1 MKKWASYLISG
12 IVGGL
17 TVWLIQQYTTNHS
30 TPHLSRKDTVSSA
43 FPISYKATN
52 VSMLN
57 NDFSTAVDKSI
68 NAVVHIRTI
77 TQRSNLIYNPFQS
90 WFFGTQPQIQP
101 YIQEGSGSGVIITH
115 NGYIV
120 TNHHVIKNA
129 DKIEVT
135 LNDKRTY
142 TAQLVGTDP
151 STDLAVL
158 KIDEENL
165 PFIIF
170 GNSDELRV
178 GEWVLAV
185 GNPFNLYS
193 TVTAGII
200 SAKGRNIH
208 VIENNPES
216 GNFPIESFIQTDA
229 AVNPGNSGGAL
240 VNIRGELIGI
250 NTAIASNNG
259 AYQGY
264 AFAIPVNVV
273 KKVVSDI
280 IEFGTV
286 QRAYLGVSITDID
299 AKFAK
304 EKNIQT
310 LNGVYVHD
318 VLPGGAAEES
328 GIRPGDIITKIN
340 DKEITKISE
349 LQEQLSKYRPGD
361 KIKVVVLR
369 KNKPLSLEVVLKNKH
384 NQTSLIK
391 KENKRSLNLAAFGA
405 SFEDITEEEA
415 KKLGIDGGVKITHL
429 NPGKLMA
436 VGIKKN
442 FIITSVNK
450 KKIRSVSELKEVLE
464 SLENK
469 NGSVV
474 LIEGVYPN
482 GIQAY
487 YGFNL

>member
-17 TVWLIQQYTTNHS
+17 TVWLIQQYTTNYS
-30 TPHLSRKDTVSSA
+30 TPHPSRKDTVSSA

-52 VSMLN
+52 VSVLN

-77 TQRSNLIYNPFQS
+77 TERSNLIYNPFQS
-90 WFFGTQPQIQP
+90 WFFGTRPQVQP

-135 LNDKRTY
+135 LNDKRIY
-142 TAQLVGTDP
+142 TAQLVGADP

-170 GNSDELRV
+170 GNSDELKV

-200 SAKGRNIH
+200 SAKGRSIH
-208 VIENNPES
+208 VIENNPEN

-240 VNIRGELIGI
+240 VNIQGELIGI

-280 IEFGTV
+280 IEFGAV

-299 AKFAK
+299 ANFAK

-361 KIKVVVLR
+361 KIKVMILR
-369 KNKPLSLEVVLKNKH
+369 KNNPLSLEVVLKNKN

-391 KENKRSLNLAAFGA
+391 RENKRSFNLTAFGA
-405 SFEDITEEEA
+405 SFEDITEEES

-429 NPGKLMA
+429 DPGKLMA

-450 KKIRSVSELKEVLE
+450 KKIRSVSELKEALE
-464 SLENK
+464 NLENK

>member
-1 MKKWASYLISG
+1 MKKLASYVISG
-12 IVGGL
+12 IIGGL
-17 TVWLIQQYTTNHS
+17 VVFFSQKYFNENSIHHHLNSNTSQIA
-30 TPHLSRKDTVSSA
+30 TPVHFSG
-43 FPISYKATN
+43 N
-52 VSMLN
+52 VAALN

-68 NAVVHIRTI
+68 NAVVHIKTI
-77 TQRSNLIYNPFQS
+77 TERTNLVYDPFHS
-90 WFFGTQPQIQP
+90 WFFGSQPHIQP
-101 YIQEGSGSGVIITH
+101 YIQEGSGSGVIISD

-120 TNHHVIKNA
+120 TNNHVIKNA

-142 TAQLVGTDP
+142 KAQLIGTDP

-158 KIDEENL
+158 KIDEKNL

-170 GNSDELRV
+170 GNSDEIKV

-240 VNIRGELIGI
+240 VNISGELIGI

-280 IEFGTV
+280 IEYGTV
-286 QRAYLGVSITDID
+286 QRAYMGISIRDID
-299 AKFAK
+299 ASFAK
-304 EKNIQT
+304 SNNIST

-318 VLPGGAAEES
+318 VLPGGAADDA
-328 GIRPGDIITKIN
+328 GIQSGDIITKVN
-340 DKEITKISE
+340 DKEINKISE
-349 LQEQLSKYRPGD
+349 FQEQLSKYRPGD
-361 KIKVVVLR
+361 KIKIGLIR
-369 KNKPLSLEVVLKNKH
+369 KNKKLELDVILKNRN
-384 NQTSLIK
+384 NQTSIIK
-391 KENKRSLNLAAFGA
+391 KEDLKNINIAQLGA
-405 SFEDITEEEA
+405 SFEEISKEEA
-415 KKLGIDGGVKITHL
+415 KRIGIDGGVKIVNL
-429 NPGKLMA
+429 EPGKLMA

-442 FIITSVNK
+442 FIITSVDK
-450 KKIRSVSELKEVLE
+450 KKIETVNDLKEA
-464 SLENK
+464 LENK
-469 NGSVV
+469 KGNVI
-474 LIEGVYPN
+474 LLEGIYPN
-482 GIQAY
+482 GIRAY

>member
-1 MKKWASYLISG
+1 MFFSQKYFNENSFKNQHLNSNASQIATPVHFSG
-12 IVGGL
+12 
-17 TVWLIQQYTTNHS
+17 
-30 TPHLSRKDTVSSA
+30 
-43 FPISYKATN
+43 N
-52 VSMLN
+52 VTSLN

-68 NAVVHIRTI
+68 NAVVHIKTI
-77 TQRSNLIYNPFQS
+77 TEGTNLVYDPFHS
-90 WFFGTQPQIQP
+90 WFFGSQPHIQP
-101 YIQEGSGSGVIITH
+101 YIQEGSGSGVIISD

-120 TNHHVIKNA
+120 TNNHVIKNA

-142 TAQLVGTDP
+142 KAQLIGTDP

-158 KIDEENL
+158 KIDEKNL

-170 GNSDELRV
+170 GNSDEVKV

-240 VNIRGELIGI
+240 VNINGELIGI

-280 IEFGTV
+280 IEYGTV
-286 QRAYLGVSITDID
+286 QRAYMGISIRDID
-299 AKFAK
+299 ADFAK
-304 EKNIQT
+304 ENNIST

-318 VLPGGAAEES
+318 VLPGGAADDA
-328 GIRPGDIITKIN
+328 GIQSGDIITKVN
-340 DKEITKISE
+340 DKEVNKISE
-349 LQEQLSKYRPGD
+349 FQEQLSKYRPGD
-361 KIKVVVLR
+361 KIKIGLIR
-369 KNKPLSLEVVLKNKH
+369 KNKKLELDVILKNRN
-384 NQTSLIK
+384 NQTSIIK
-391 KENKRSLNLAAFGA
+391 KEDLKNINIAQLGA
-405 SFEDITEEEA
+405 SFEEISKEEA
-415 KKLGIDGGVKITHL
+415 KKLGIDGGVKIVNL
-429 NPGKLMA
+429 EPGKLMA

-442 FIITSVNK
+442 FIITSVDK
-450 KKIRSVSELKEVLE
+450 KKIETVNDLKEA
-464 SLENK
+464 LENK
-469 NGSVV
+469 KGNVI
-474 LIEGVYPN
+474 LLEGIYPN
-482 GIQAY
+482 GIRAY

>member
-1 MKKWASYLISG
+1 MKKLASYVISG
-12 IVGGL
+12 IMGGL
-17 TVWLIQQYTTNHS
+17 VVFFSQKYFNENSFNNQYLNSNTS
-30 TPHLSRKDTVSSA
+30 QIATPVHFSG
-43 FPISYKATN
+43 N
-52 VSMLN
+52 VTSLN

-68 NAVVHIRTI
+68 NAVVHIKTI
-77 TQRSNLIYNPFQS
+77 TERTNLVYDPFHS
-90 WFFGTQPQIQP
+90 WFFGSQPHIQP
-101 YIQEGSGSGVIITH
+101 YIQEGSGSGVIISD

-120 TNHHVIKNA
+120 TNNHVIKNA

-142 TAQLVGTDP
+142 KAQLIGTDP

-158 KIDEENL
+158 KIDEKNL

-170 GNSDELRV
+170 GNSDEIKV

-240 VNIRGELIGI
+240 VNINGELIGI

-280 IEFGTV
+280 IEYGTV
-286 QRAYLGVSITDID
+286 QRAYIGISIRDID
-299 AKFAK
+299 AEFAK
-304 EKNIQT
+304 GNNIST

-318 VLPGGAAEES
+318 VLPGGAADDA
-328 GIRPGDIITKIN
+328 GIQSGDIITKVN
-340 DKEITKISE
+340 DKEINKISE
-349 LQEQLSKYRPGD
+349 FQEQLSKYRPGD
-361 KIKVVVLR
+361 KIKIGLIR
-369 KNKPLSLEVVLKNKH
+369 KNKKLELDVILKNRN
-384 NQTSLIK
+384 NQTSIIK
-391 KENKRSLNLAAFGA
+391 KEDLKNINIAQLGA
-405 SFEDITEEEA
+405 SFEEISKEEA
-415 KKLGIDGGVKITHL
+415 KRIGIDGGVKIVNL
-429 NPGKLMA
+429 EPGKLMA

-442 FIITSVNK
+442 FIITSVDK
-450 KKIRSVSELKEVLE
+450 KKIETVNDLKEA
-464 SLENK
+464 LENK
-469 NGSVV
+469 KGNVI
-474 LIEGVYPN
+474 LLEGIYPN
-482 GIQAY
+482 GIRAY

>member
-1 MKKWASYLISG
+1 MFFSQKYFNENSFNNQYLNSNTSQIATPVHFSG
-12 IVGGL
+12 
-17 TVWLIQQYTTNHS
+17 
-30 TPHLSRKDTVSSA
+30 
-43 FPISYKATN
+43 N
-52 VSMLN
+52 VTSLN

-68 NAVVHIRTI
+68 NAVVHIKTI
-77 TQRSNLIYNPFQS
+77 TERTNLVYDPFHS
-90 WFFGTQPQIQP
+90 WFFGSQPHIQP
-101 YIQEGSGSGVIITH
+101 YIQEGSGSGVIISD

-120 TNHHVIKNA
+120 TNNHVIKNA

-142 TAQLVGTDP
+142 KAQLIGTDP

-158 KIDEENL
+158 KIDEKNL

-170 GNSDELRV
+170 GNSDEIKV

-240 VNIRGELIGI
+240 VNINGELIGI

-280 IEFGTV
+280 IEYGTV
-286 QRAYLGVSITDID
+286 QRAYIGISIRDID
-299 AKFAK
+299 AEFAK
-304 EKNIQT
+304 GNNIST

-318 VLPGGAAEES
+318 VLPGGAADDA
-328 GIRPGDIITKIN
+328 GIQSGDIITKVN
-340 DKEITKISE
+340 DKEVNKISE
-349 LQEQLSKYRPGD
+349 FQEQLSKYRPGD
-361 KIKVVVLR
+361 KIKIGLIR
-369 KNKPLSLEVVLKNKH
+369 KNKKLELDVILKNRN
-384 NQTSLIK
+384 NQTSIIK
-391 KENKRSLNLAAFGA
+391 KEDLKNINIAQLGA
-405 SFEDITEEEA
+405 SFEEISKEEA
-415 KKLGIDGGVKITHL
+415 KKLGIDGGVKIVNL
-429 NPGKLMA
+429 EPGKLMA

-442 FIITSVNK
+442 FIITSVDK
-450 KKIRSVSELKEVLE
+450 KKIETVNDLKEA
-464 SLENK
+464 LENK
-469 NGSVV
+469 KGNVI
-474 LIEGVYPN
+474 LLEGIYPN
-482 GIQAY
+482 GIRAY

>member
-1 MKKWASYLISG
+1 MKKFASYLISG
-12 IVGGL
+12 MLGGF
-17 TVWLIQQYTTNHS
+17 TMWMIQQYTAKYSAAHS
-30 TPHLSRKDTVSSA
+30 SKNDTIASA
-43 FPISYKATN
+43 VPVGYKAGS

-68 NAVVHIRTI
+68 NTVVHIRTI
-77 TQRSNLIYNPFQS
+77 TERSNLIYNPFQS
-90 WFFGTQPQIQP
+90 WFFGTQPQVQP
-101 YIQEGSGSGVIITH
+101 YIQEGSGSGVIITD

-120 TNHHVIKNA
+120 TNNHVIKNA

-142 TAQLVGTDP
+142 TAQLIGADP

-158 KIDEENL
+158 KIDEKNL

-170 GNSDELRV
+170 GNSDDLKV

-240 VNIRGELIGI
+240 VNIHGELVGI

-299 AKFAK
+299 ANFAK

-310 LNGVYVHD
+310 LNGIYVHD
-318 VLPGGAAEES
+318 VLPGGAAEEA

-340 DKEITKISE
+340 DKEVSKISE

-369 KNKPLSLEVVLKNKH
+369 KNNPLSIEVVLKNKN

-391 KENKRSLNLAAFGA
+391 KENKTTVKLAALGA
-405 SFEDITEEEA
+405 SFEEITDEES
-415 KKLGIDGGVKITHL
+415 KKLGIDGGVKIVHL
-429 NPGKLMA
+429 EPGKLMA

-450 KKIRSVSELKEVLE
+450 KKIRSVSELKDALE
-464 SLENK
+464 SKESN
-469 NGSVV
+469 VV

>member
-1 MKKWASYLISG
+1 MKKVVSYVISG
-12 IVGGL
+12 IMGGL
-17 TVWLIQQYTTNHS
+17 VVWTLQTYFQPKNNITSQYNHS
-30 TPHLSRKDTVSSA
+30 FNIPTS
-43 FPISYKATN
+43 N
-52 VSMLN
+52 VNFNAGSLIN
-57 NDFSTAVDKSI
+57 NDFSTAVEKSI
-68 NAVVHIRTI
+68 DAVVHIRTI
-77 TQRSNLIYNPFQS
+77 TERTNLIYNPFQS
-90 WFFGTQPQIQP
+90 WFFGTPPQIQP
-101 YIQEGSGSGVIITH
+101 YIQEGSGSGVIISD

-120 TNHHVIKNA
+120 TNNHVIKNA
-129 DKIEVT
+129 DKIQVT

-142 TAQLVGTDP
+142 TAQLIGTDP

-158 KIDEENL
+158 KIDEKNL

-170 GNSDELRV
+170 GNSDEIKV

-240 VNIRGELIGI
+240 VNIQGELIGI

-280 IEFGTV
+280 IEYGTV
-286 QRAYLGVSITDID
+286 QRAYLGVSIRDID
-299 AKFAK
+299 AEFAK
-304 EKNIQT
+304 ESNLKT
-310 LNGVYVHD
+310 LNGIFVHD
-318 VLPGGAAEES
+318 VLPNGAAEES
-328 GIRPGDIITKIN
+328 GIKPGDIITKIN
-340 DKEITKISE
+340 DKEVRKIPE
-349 LQEQLSKYRPGD
+349 LQEQLSKFRPGD
-361 KIKVVVLR
+361 KIKITILR
-369 KNKPLSLEVVLKNKH
+369 KDKPMEIEVILKNK
-384 NQTSLIK
+384 NNGIGLIK
-391 KENKRSLNLAAFGA
+391 KENFKSISLVKLGA
-405 SFEDITEEEA
+405 SFEEISPEEA
-415 KKLGIDGGVKITHL
+415 KKLGIDGGVRIVNL
-429 NPGKLMA
+429 EPGKLMA
-436 VGIKKN
+436 VGIKRN
-442 FIITSVNK
+442 FIITAIDK
-450 KKIRSVSELKEVLE
+450 KKINNINDLKEA
-464 SLENK
+464 LENK

-474 LIEGVYPN
+474 LLEGIYPN
-482 GIQAY
+482 GIRAY

>member
-1 MKKWASYLISG
+1 MKKIIAYILSG
-12 IVGGL
+12 IIGGVSVVFVQSYFNKENAI
-17 TVWLIQQYTTNHS
+17 TKNTSAQSVHA
-30 TPHLSRKDTVSSA
+30 TPVDFAKSNLFA
-43 FPISYKATN
+43 
-52 VSMLN
+52 LN
-57 NDFSTAVDKSI
+57 NDFSTAVEKSI

-77 TQRSNLIYNPFQS
+77 TEKTNLIYDPFHS
-90 WFFGTQPQIQP
+90 WFFGSRPQVQP
-101 YIQEGSGSGVIITH
+101 YIQEGSGSGVIISD

-120 TNHHVIKNA
+120 TNNHVVKNS

-135 LNDKRTY
+135 LNDKRIY
-142 TAQLVGTDP
+142 KAELIGSDP

-158 KIDEENL
+158 KIDEKNL
-165 PFIIF
+165 PFILF
-170 GNSDELRV
+170 GNSDDIKV

-240 VNIRGELIGI
+240 VNINGELIGI

-273 KKVVSDI
+273 KKIVSDI
-280 IEFGTV
+280 IEYGTV
-286 QRAYLGVSITDID
+286 QRAYLGVSIRDID
-299 AKFAK
+299 AEFAK
-304 EKNIQT
+304 SNNIKT

-318 VLPGGAAEES
+318 VLPNGAAEES
-328 GIRPGDIITKIN
+328 GIKAGDIITKIN
-340 DKEITKISE
+340 DKEIKKLSE
-349 LQEQLSKYRPGD
+349 FQEQLSKYRPGD
-361 KIKVVVLR
+361 KVKITILR
-369 KNKPLSLEVVLKNKH
+369 KDKELNIDVILKNKN
-384 NQTSLIK
+384 NQIGLIK
-391 KENKRSLNLAAFGA
+391 RENMPSVNLTKLGA
-405 SFEDITEEEA
+405 SFEEISKEEA
-415 KKLGIDGGVKITHL
+415 TSLGIEGGVKIV
-429 NPGKLMA
+429 NIEPGKLMS
-436 VGIKKN
+436 VGVKKN
-442 FIITSVNK
+442 FIITAIDK
-450 KKIRSVSELKEVLE
+450 KKVLNMKDLREL
-464 SLENK
+464 LENK
-469 NGSVV
+469 TGNVI

-482 GIQAY
+482 GIRAY

>member
-1 MKKWASYLISG
+1 MKKIASYLLSG
-12 IVGGL
+12 IIGGF
-17 TVWLIQQYTTNHS
+17 TFWGINYFFTHPTHSSFNNSPSSQNIMHSVNYSTNNV
-30 TPHLSRKDTVSSA
+30 HL
-43 FPISYKATN
+43 
-52 VSMLN
+52 LN
-57 NDFSTAVDKSI
+57 NDFSATVEKSI
-68 NAVVHIRTI
+68 NTVVHIRTI
-77 TQRSNLIYNPFQS
+77 TEKTNLIYDPFQS
-90 WFFGTQPQIQP
+90 WFFGSQPHIQP
-101 YIQEGSGSGVIITH
+101 YIQQGSGSGVIISD

-120 TNHHVIKNA
+120 TNNHVIKDA

-142 TAQLVGTDP
+142 TAQLIGTDP

-158 KIDEENL
+158 KIDEKNL

-170 GNSDELRV
+170 GNSDEIKV

-208 VIENNPES
+208 VIENNPENN
-216 GNFPIESFIQTDA
+216 NFPIESFIQTDA

-240 VNIRGELIGI
+240 VNINGELIGI

-280 IEFGTV
+280 IEYGTV

-299 AKFAK
+299 ANFAK
-304 EKNIQT
+304 EKKLET
-310 LNGVYVHD
+310 LNGIYVHD
-318 VLPGGAAEES
+318 VLPGGAADDA
-328 GIRPGDIITKIN
+328 GIQPGDIITKIN
-340 DKEITKISE
+340 DIQVNKVSE
-349 LQEQLSKYRPGD
+349 FQEQLSKYRPGD
-361 KIKVVVLR
+361 KIKITVLR
-369 KNKPLSLEVVLKNKH
+369 KNKPMSLDIILKNRN

-391 KENKRSLNLAAFGA
+391 KNLSPSISLSKLGG
-405 SFEDITEEEA
+405 SFEDITFDEA
-415 KKLGIDGGVKITHL
+415 KKLGIEGGVKIVNLET
-429 NPGKLMA
+429 GKLMS
-436 VGIKKN
+436 VGVRKN
-442 FIITSVNK
+442 FIVTSINRKKVKSVN
-450 KKIRSVSELKEVLE
+450 ELKEI
-464 SLENK
+464 LENE
-469 NGSVV
+469 NNNVI
-474 LIEGVYPN
+474 LLEGVYPN
-482 GIQAY
+482 GIRAY